1 MAQAGAGVLAVGDGA
16 RRYAGLLEPLVGV
29 TVAGPSL
36 ASPRP
41 EVLVALAAGRLAA
54 GDRGLAGGRGPARLP
69 ARARR
74 PDQLG
79 DPQPAGPAGPGVT
92 LAVSAMRRRDLRRVM
107 AIEDAVFPEPWS
119 LAIFTSELALRRGR
133 AYRVARQGRA
143 VVGYFGL
150 MFVGDEA
157 HVTTVAVA
165 PDHQDR
171 GVGTELFLAAVRV
184 ALDHGARRHLLGG
197 GGGQRRGPRPSTAAS
212 ASPRSGCARATT
224 SAPGRTPW

>member
-1 MAQAGAGVLAVGDGA
+1 M
-16 RRYAGLLEPLVGV
+16 
-29 TVAGPSL
+29 
-36 ASPRP
+36 
-41 EVLVALAAGRLAA
+41 
-54 GDRGLAGGRGPARLP
+54 
-69 ARARR
+69 
-74 PDQLG
+74 
-79 DPQPAGPAGPGVT
+79 T
-92 LAVSAMRRRDLRRVM
+92 LAVSAMRRRDLRRIM

-184 ALDHGARRHLLGG
+184 ALDHGARDISLEV
-197 GGGQRRGPRPSTAAS
+197 AA
-212 ASPRSGCARATT
+212 GNARAQALYRRFGF
-224 SAPGRTPW
+224 APVGVRKGYYQRTGEDALVMWAYEVDSPGYAERLASIEARVRSRP

>member
-1 MAQAGAGVLAVGDGA
+1 M
-16 RRYAGLLEPLVGV
+16 
-29 TVAGPSL
+29 
-36 ASPRP
+36 
-41 EVLVALAAGRLAA
+41 
-54 GDRGLAGGRGPARLP
+54 
-69 ARARR
+69 
-74 PDQLG
+74 
-79 DPQPAGPAGPGVT
+79 T
-92 LAVSAMRRRDLRRVM
+92 LAVSAMRRRDLRRIM

-165 PDHQDR
+165 PDHQER

-184 ALDHGARRHLLGG
+184 ALDHGARDISLEV
-197 GGGQRRGPRPSTAAS
+197 AA
-212 ASPRSGCARATT
+212 GNARAQALYRRFGFSPVGVRKGYYQRTGEDALVMWAYEVD
-224 SAPGRTPW
+224 SPGYAERLASIEARVRSRP